1 MLYFFWVDD
10 CTKDVISAGGSAISK
25 VLVIKSCAELFFI
38 KHNLRFGPV
47 GPVGPVGPL
56 GLVGL
61 LGLSTST
68 TIYWLVW
75 LVRLVWL
82 GSSFCVLR

>member
-25 VLVIKSCAELFFI
+25 VFLIKSCAESFFI

-56 GLVGL
+56 GLLGLVGL
-61 LGLSTST
+61 VGPVGLVGSLGQ
-68 TIYWLVW
+68 
-75 LVRLVWL
+75 
-82 GSSFCVLR
+82 F